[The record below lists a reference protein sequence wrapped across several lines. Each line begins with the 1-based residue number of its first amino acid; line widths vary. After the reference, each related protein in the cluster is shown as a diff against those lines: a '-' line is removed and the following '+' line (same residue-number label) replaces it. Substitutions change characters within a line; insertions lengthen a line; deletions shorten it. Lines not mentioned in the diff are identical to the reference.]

1 MKKNGTLFYSPTD
14 LIRFLESPFAT
25 WMERLHLEV
34 PSKCQPDEETEEQ
47 KLVAKTGD
55 QHEEKYLQK
64 LRSEGRDVCEI
75 QKTDH
80 PLAIKQTLSAINEG
94 REIIYQAHLALP
106 PFRGF
111 ADFLVRDGKPIPGSN
126 RYEVWDTKLARKTK
140 PYYLIQ
146 LCCYAEM
153 LETIQGVRPQKLR
166 VVLGDNSIPEFRTDD
181 FFYYYRTLKQAF
193 LRQMDEFDPDHPP
206 VPDPRADHGRWSSY
220 AEKYLIEKD
229 HLIQVA
235 GITVGQIKK
244 LNKAGI
250 NKVSELVGS
259 RDKSVPK
266 LSRDVMIRLAEQA
279 SLQVATRDLRAKAK
293 PDEIVRPTFRILKPD
308 ANDPRRGLATLP
320 PSSVGDVFF
329 DMEGFPLVEGGLEYL
344 FGAAHLDKDGK
355 LRFQDWWAHDNKE
368 EKAAFEGFVDWAYA
382 RWKADPTMHIYHYA
396 KYEVSALRRLMGRYG
411 TREDEVD
418 NLLRN
423 EVFIDLYQVVRQ
435 GLRIG
440 EPSYSI
446 KDVEHLYREKRSG
459 DVTAAGESIVYYANW
474 IESGQ
479 PRNWNSS
486 DILRKI
492 RDYNKDDCDSLVLL
506 IDWLRNQQKIL
517 GIVYIPVRINLPE
530 SETKVVDPLIA
541 ARIELANRL
550 RMQIP
555 ENVEE
560 RKKDAD
566 KWLVQ
571 EMLSHL
577 IEFHRREN
585 KPVWWRMFDRH
596 ALTADELK
604 EDINCLGDLALD
616 SNPPIQ
622 VKKSL
627 VFTYS
632 FDPNQDNKIREG
644 DRVILSHDLS
654 VKFTVE
660 AFDPEGRIQL
670 KISVKML
677 NDRLGGRMPK
687 TMSLIPDEFVNPSPI
702 PEAIVDV
709 ATKWDRTKA
718 VPENLRRLLLRFPPN
733 LSGKNPADP
742 LAKPNEDIGAAA
754 VRIVTDMQN
763 SVLCIQGPPGCGK
776 TTTASGVI
784 VKLLKTSKNIGITSN
799 SHKAIINLLSA
810 CNDKLA
816 GKLQGIK
823 AGGDGNDPIFT
834 KCPGLV
840 HVGVSGDA
848 ASQFGT
854 GLIAGT
860 AWLFA
865 RDDMVNKLDY
875 LFVDEAGQVSL
886 ANLAGMSRCARNVIL
901 MGDQM
906 QLEQPIQGSHP
917 GESGMSV
924 LNYYLMGHATI
935 PDKLG
940 LFLGTSFRMHPNV
953 CQFISEM
960 VYDGRL
966 QAAPENKNRALVVP
980 PAGGQYIQKPA
991 GIIFSPVEHDGNTQ
1005 GSEEEVER
1013 IKEIVNELLGRTLF
1027 DKKGNTK
1034 QLELGDILFV
1044 APYNLQV
1051 RLLKSAL
1058 PQNAKVGSVDKF
1070 QGQEA
1075 PIVIASMC
1083 SSAGEDG
1090 PRGLEFLLDKNRIN
1104 VAISRA
1110 QTLAIV
1116 VGDPR
1121 IASASCSSVAD
1132 MERLNLFCRLQTFND
1147 FLAHTKSAS

>member
-1 MKKNGTLFYSPTD
+1 MYMRVWQTRPVNNSEWTAADDAVACLLPMSARDNRILHIDGDSFFASCEIALDPKLEGRPVWVGGGRRGDGIVIAANRQAKKYGIKTGTACFEAKRLCPSGVLCRPHYDAYRELSRQMFLILEQYAPTLVPYSIDEGFLDFSSMDTHIWRNTTPTDYVQGIRSRIARETRLPVTAGLANSAKLAKLATDAAKGVGFIEVPPGRETAMKKDGTLFYSPTD
-14 LIRFLESPFAT
+14 LIRFMESQFAT
-25 WMERLHLEV
+25 WMERLHLEF
-34 PSKCQPDEETEEQ
+34 PSKFQPDEETDEQ
-47 KLVAKTGD
+47 KLVAKTGN
-55 QHEEKYLQK
+55 QHEEKFLQK
-64 LRSEGRDVCEI
+64 LLSERRDVCVI
-75 QKTDH
+75 QKTDL

-111 ADFLVRDGKPIPGSN
+111 ADFLVRDGKPSPGLN

-153 LETIQGVRPQKLR
+153 LEKIQGIRPQKLR

-193 LRQMDEFDPDHPP
+193 LRQMDKFDPDHPP

-220 AEKYLIEKD
+220 AEKYLIEKN

-235 GITVGQIKK
+235 GITIGQIKK

-293 PDEIVRPTFRILKPD
+293 PNEIVRPTFLILKPD

-344 FGAAHLDKDGK
+344 FGASHLDKDGK
-355 LRFQDWWAHDNKE
+355 LRFQDWWAHDSKE

-382 RWKADPTMHIYHYA
+382 RWKADPPMHIYHYA

-423 EVFIDLYQVVRQ
+423 EVFIDLYQIVRQ

-506 IDWLRNQQKIL
+506 IDWLRNQQNIQ

-550 RMQIP
+550 RTQIP

-660 AFDPEGRIQL
+660 AFDPDGRIQL

-677 NDRLGGRMPK
+677 NERLGGRMPK

-718 VPENLRRLLLRFPPN
+718 VPENLRRLLLRLPPY

-742 LAKPNEDIGAAA
+742 LAKTNEDIGAAA

-848 ASQFGT
+848 ASQFSA
-854 GLIAGT
+854 GLIAE
-860 AWLFA
+860 AHKLA
-865 RDDMVNKLDY
+865 RTGGRGKS
-875 LFVDEAGQVSL
+875 AG
-886 ANLAGMSRCARNVIL
+886 GFMARSAL
-901 MGDQM
+901 RRDSPPMYS
-906 QLEQPIQGSHP
+906 EQPNEESH
-917 GESGMSV
+917 
-924 LNYYLMGHATI
+924 
-935 PDKLG
+935 
-940 LFLGTSFRMHPNV
+940 
-953 CQFISEM
+953 
-960 VYDGRL
+960 
-966 QAAPENKNRALVVP
+966 
-980 PAGGQYIQKPA
+980 
-991 GIIFSPVEHDGNTQ
+991 
-1005 GSEEEVER
+1005 
-1013 IKEIVNELLGRTLF
+1013 
-1027 DKKGNTK
+1027 
-1034 QLELGDILFV
+1034 
-1044 APYNLQV
+1044 
-1051 RLLKSAL
+1051 
-1058 PQNAKVGSVDKF
+1058 
-1070 QGQEA
+1070 
-1075 PIVIASMC
+1075 
-1083 SSAGEDG
+1083 
-1090 PRGLEFLLDKNRIN
+1090 
-1104 VAISRA
+1104 
-1110 QTLAIV
+1110 
-1116 VGDPR
+1116 
-1121 IASASCSSVAD
+1121 
-1132 MERLNLFCRLQTFND
+1132 
-1147 FLAHTKSAS
+1147 